1 MAKNTSE
8 LKNTLNIN
16 TIFIPLRWCLYLQL
30 LIQTSSH
37 ELRSLY
43 SAIFYL
49 KGIKSSYQTLDFY
62 FGLRLITE
70 KYDFQK

>member
-30 LIQTSSH
+30 
-37 ELRSLY
+37 
-43 SAIFYL
+43 
-49 KGIKSSYQTLDFY
+49 
-62 FGLRLITE
+62 
-70 KYDFQK
+70 

>member
-1 MAKNTSE
+1 MAKDRKNTSE

-37 ELRSLY
+37 ELRSL
-43 SAIFYL
+43 IFR
-49 KGIKSSYQTLDFY
+49 Y
-62 FGLRLITE
+62 FLSKRHKKFLPNFGFLFRPSPDNG
-70 KYDFQK
+70 KV